1 LEESFAYKLQS
12 NKPFEAVVKALEDSI
27 ARNQFRVLAIHNV
40 RETLAEKGFEY
51 GDLKIIELCN
61 AGFAHRAL
69 STDADVALFMPCRYT
84 VRVEDG
90 RTVVSLN
97 RPTMI
102 ARIMPDSG
110 LEELAASVEETMKK
124 IMQESV

>member
-1 LEESFAYKLQS
+1 MEDGFAYKLQS
-12 NKPFEAVVKALEDSI
+12 DKPFETVVGALEDNI
-27 ARNQFRVLAIHNV
+27 AKHQFRVLAVHNV

-61 AGFAHRAL
+61 AGFAHQAL
-69 STDADVALFMPCRYT
+69 SKDADVALFMPCRYT
-84 VRVEDG
+84 VRVENG
-90 RTVVSLN
+90 RTIVSLS

-102 ARIMPDSG
+102 ARMMPGGG
-110 LEELAASVEETMKK
+110 LEEVASSVEETMKK